1 MPSIFDQIVHH
12 HPDHQENTMTTP
24 QPQIAGTPP
33 QQRSFL
39 SDVAG
44 VLGDLAS
51 NSLVDQLAQQSLGK
65 YLQPADTALVLA
77 LIRSLEAPHLAAA
90 NNVPPRPAQAQQA
103 PPAPANA

>member
-1 MPSIFDQIVHH
+1 MAHMPDIAREAAEAVFGHH
-12 HPDHQENTMTTP
+12 HQHQEETMTTP
-24 QPQIAGTPP
+24 QPAQP
-33 QQRSFL
+33 QPRSFL

-77 LIRSLEAPHLAAA
+77 LVRSLEAPHLAAA
-90 NNVPPRPAQAQQA
+90 GSVQQA
-103 PPAPANA
+103 AKAAAG

>member
-1 MPSIFDQIVHH
+1 
-12 HPDHQENTMTTP
+12 MTTP
-24 QPQIAGTPP
+24 QATT

-51 NSLVDQLAQQSLGK
+51 NPLVDQLAQQSLGK

-77 LIRSLEAPHLAAA
+77 LVRSLEAPHVAMASAKPAGQAAT
-90 NNVPPRPAQAQQA
+90 Q
-103 PPAPANA
+103 APANA